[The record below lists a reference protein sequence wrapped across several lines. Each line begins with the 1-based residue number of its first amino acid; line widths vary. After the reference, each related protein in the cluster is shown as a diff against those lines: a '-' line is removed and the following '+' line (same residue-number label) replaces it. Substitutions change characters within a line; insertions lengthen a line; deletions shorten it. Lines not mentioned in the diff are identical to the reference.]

1 MKTRIDHISGA
12 TTHGP
17 DYLWRASQRPLP
29 ARVTRFLAANHIAIP
44 APGQFI
50 PIHEID
56 RALAGESIS
65 DRVAAKAELRAFR
78 LIEA

>member
-1 MKTRIDHISGA
+1 MDGFYVTAPRL
-12 TTHGP
+12 GP
-17 DYLWRASQRPLP
+17 DYIHRPAGRALP
-29 ARVTRFLAANHIAIP
+29 PRVVRFLAANNIPIP

-50 PIHEID
+50 GIGIVD

-65 DRVAAKAELRAFR
+65 DRFAAKAELRAFR